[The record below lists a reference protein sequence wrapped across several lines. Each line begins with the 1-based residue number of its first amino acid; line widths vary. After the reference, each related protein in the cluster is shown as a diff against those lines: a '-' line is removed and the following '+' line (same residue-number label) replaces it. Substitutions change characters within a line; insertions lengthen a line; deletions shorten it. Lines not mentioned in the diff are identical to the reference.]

1 MLDLF
6 VKGLLF
12 VPAYSCAVYAVIFF
26 INWKKLQFS
35 QRIFSFAL
43 LALMSSMLHFV
54 CMMLE
59 DVEACKPL
67 FYVSSFASPALIVLL
82 FLFVYSQMQTKSIFR
97 PKLLPIYLIPLIP
110 FTMVLLN
117 RILYGSEQTDTI
129 AERIITDNDDIE
141 ITWLVAVQY
150 FLFKCILFIG
160 DAVILVYSLYKIR
173 WYEKGVQEYMA
184 DSDAKVIP
192 LKKQLIA
199 TLILFIAVSLSLF
212 VKHIVPREHFVI
224 YAEIYGVI
232 LMILIVHT
240 CRAVHHGYTRI
251 PLEGDDMERMEAE
264 MRFFV
269 DTFDEKTMAVAVP
282 IAGNTDRPEGSEKPE
297 SMEKPEISE
306 CQDSPEMPKCP
317 ENPEHPET
325 PETPEHHTDLGK
337 RDVIE
342 YVQATGIEQ
351 ELKRVMI
358 IKKLYLHQSI
368 TIKDVANA
376 IGTNHYY
383 LSVYLNRMQHTTFS
397 DYVNRLRIEREV
409 LPRMK
414 SNPNISTKEL
424 IIAGNFSH
432 RTTFYRAFQ
441 KVMGIPFQDYKASL
455 KA

>member
-1 MLDLF
+1 MFL
-6 VKGLLF
+6 
-12 VPAYSCAVYAVIFF
+12 PAYACAVYAVIFF
-26 INWKKLQFS
+26 INWKRLQLS

-43 LALMSSMLHFV
+43 LALMNSMLLFV

-67 FYVSSFASPALIVLL
+67 FYVSSFAAPALIVLL

-97 PKLLPIYLIPLIP
+97 LKLLPVYLIPFIP

-129 AERIITDNDDIE
+129 AERIITDNDNIA

-150 FLFKCILFIG
+150 FLFKCILFVG
-160 DAVILVYSLYKIR
+160 DAVIVVYSLYKIR

-184 DSDAKVIP
+184 DSDARFIP
-192 LKKQLIA
+192 LKKQLTM
-199 TLILFIAVSLSLF
+199 TLILFIAVTLSLF
-212 VKHIVPREHFVI
+212 VKHIVPREHFVL

-232 LMILIVHT
+232 LMALIVHT
-240 CRAVHHGYTRI
+240 SRAVHHGYSHI

-269 DTFDEKTMAVAVP
+269 DTFDEKTMPALHPATETTESPEDKP
-282 IAGNTDRPEGSEKPE
+282 IIPDSPEEPENTDNTESTDNPECPEKPE
-297 SMEKPEISE
+297 TTDN
-306 CQDSPEMPKCP
+306 QD
-317 ENPEHPET
+317 NPVPHDAS
-325 PETPEHHTDLGK
+325 TDAK

-342 YVQATGIEQ
+342 YVQATDIEQ

-358 IKKLYLHQSI
+358 IKKLYLQQNI

-383 LSVYLNRMQHTTFS
+383 LSVYLNRMQHTSFS
-397 DYVNRLRIEREV
+397 DYINRLRIEREV

-414 SNPNISTKEL
+414 SNPQISTKEL
-424 IIAGNFSH
+424 ILSGNFSH

-455 KA
+455 KG